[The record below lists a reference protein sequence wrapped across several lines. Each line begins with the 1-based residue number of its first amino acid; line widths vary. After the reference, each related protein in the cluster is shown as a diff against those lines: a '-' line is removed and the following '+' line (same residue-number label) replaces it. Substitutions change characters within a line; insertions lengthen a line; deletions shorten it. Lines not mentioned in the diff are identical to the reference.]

1 MTKTGTF
8 YINENMRLNSK
19 HFCLLMH
26 KVDYDVWFLESKF
39 SKPGRE
45 IYSKSG
51 ICSIVAEFDGRTLHI
66 FYSDKT
72 LWSNRLLQS
81 WLRKLLKEKI
91 IEVAERVLPARLH
104 NWEAQK
110 NLKAKCVKV
119 KKLRKTTLGCCSI
132 DGCIELSPKI
142 LLMPESY
149 MDSVILHEMAH
160 LKYHHH
166 RKSFWNFLTILLGED
181 SNLQKV
187 RMDIDM
193 GIRYLYL
200 DYILK

>member
-1 MTKTGTF
+1 MTNTGTF

-26 KVDYDVWFLESKF
+26 KVDYDVLFLESKF
-39 SKPGRE
+39 CKPGRE

-66 FYSDKT
+66 FYSNRT
-72 LWSNRLLQS
+72 VWSNRLLQS
-81 WLRKLLKEKI
+81 WLRKLLKGKI
-91 IEVAERVLPARLH
+91 IEVAEHVLPARLH
-104 NWEAQK
+104 YWEAQK
-110 NLKAKCVKV
+110 NLKAKSVKV

-160 LKYHHH
+160 LKYLHH
-166 RKSFWNFLTILLGED
+166 RKSFWNFLTMLLGED

-187 RMDIDM
+187 RMDIGM

>member
-1 MTKTGTF
+1 MTNTGTF

-26 KVDYDVWFLESKF
+26 KVDYDVLFLESKF
-39 SKPGRE
+39 CKPGRE

-66 FYSDKT
+66 FYSNRT
-72 LWSNRLLQS
+72 VWSNRLLQS
-81 WLRKLLKEKI
+81 WLRKLLKGKI
-91 IEVAERVLPARLH
+91 IEVAEHVLPARLH
-104 NWEAQK
+104 YWEAQK
-110 NLKAKCVKV
+110 NLKAKSVKV

-160 LKYHHH
+160 LKYLHH
-166 RKSFWNFLTILLGED
+166 RKSFWNFLTMLLGED
-181 SNLQKV
+181 SNLLKV
-187 RMDIDM
+187 RMDIGM

-200 DYILK
+200 D

>member
-1 MTKTGTF
+1 MTNTGTF

-19 HFCLLMH
+19 HFCLFMH
-26 KVDYDVWFLESKF
+26 KVNYDVLLLESKF
-39 SKPGRE
+39 CKPGRE

-51 ICSIVAEFDGRTLHI
+51 TCSIVAEFDGQSLHV
-66 FYSDKT
+66 FYSDRT

-104 NWEAQK
+104 YWETQK
-110 NLKAKCVKV
+110 KLKAKSVKV
-119 KKLRKTTLGCCSI
+119 RKLRRNFLGLCYN
-132 DGCIELSPKI
+132 DGRIELSPKI

-166 RKSFWNFLTILLGED
+166 RKSFWNFLTMLLGED

>member
-1 MTKTGTF
+1 
-8 YINENMRLNSK
+8 
-19 HFCLLMH
+19 MH
-26 KVDYDVWFLESKF
+26 KVDYDVLFLESKF
-39 SKPGRE
+39 CKPGRE

-66 FYSDKT
+66 FYSNRT
-72 LWSNRLLQS
+72 VWSNRLLQS
-81 WLRKLLKEKI
+81 WLRKLLKGKI
-91 IEVAERVLPARLH
+91 IEVAEHVLPARLH
-104 NWEAQK
+104 YWEAQK
-110 NLKAKCVKV
+110 NLKAKSVKV

-160 LKYHHH
+160 LKYLHH
-166 RKSFWNFLTILLGED
+166 RKSFWNFLTMLLGED
-181 SNLQKV
+181 SNLLKV
-187 RMDIDM
+187 RMDIGM

-200 DYILK
+200 D

>member
-1 MTKTGTF
+1 MTNSGTF
-8 YINENMRLNSK
+8 YINEHMRLNSR

-26 KVDYDVWFLESKF
+26 KVDYDVLLLESKF
-39 SKPGRE
+39 SKPRRE

-51 ICSIVAEFDGRTLHI
+51 TCSIVAEFDGRTLHI

-81 WLRKLLKEKI
+81 WLRQLLKARI

-104 NWEAQK
+104 YWEAQK
-110 NLKAKCVKV
+110 NLKAKSVKV

-160 LKYHHH
+160 LKYLHH

-181 SNLQKV
+181 SNMQKV
-187 RMDIDM
+187 KMDIDM

>member
-1 MTKTGTF
+1 MTKTSMF
-8 YINENMRLNSK
+8 YIDENMRLNSK

-26 KVDYDVWFLESKF
+26 KVDYDVLLFESKF
-39 SKPGRE
+39 CKPGRE
-45 IYSKSG
+45 IYSKSD
-51 ICSIVAEFDGRTLHI
+51 ICSIVAEFDGKSLHL

-72 LWSNRLLQS
+72 EWSNRSLQF

-104 NWEAQK
+104 YWEAQK
-110 NLKAKCVKV
+110 NLKAKSVKV
-119 KKLRKTTLGCCSI
+119 KKLRKNTLGRCFI

-142 LLMPESY
+142 LLMPENY

-193 GIRYLYL
+193 GIRYFYL

>member
-19 HFCLLMH
+19 YFCLLMH
-26 KVDYDVWFLESKF
+26 KVDYDVLLLESKF
-39 SKPGRE
+39 CKPGRE

-51 ICSIVAEFDGRTLHI
+51 TSSIVAEFDDRTLHI
-66 FYSDKT
+66 FYSDRT
-72 LWSNRLLQS
+72 LWNNRLLQS

-104 NWEAQK
+104 FWEVQK
-110 NLKAKCVKV
+110 NLNAKSVKV
-119 KKLRKTTLGCCSI
+119 KKLRRNTLGCCSI
-132 DGCIELSPKI
+132 DGCIKLSPKI

-166 RKSFWNFLTILLGED
+166 RKSFWKFLTILLGED

-187 RMDIDM
+187 RMDIEM

>member
-8 YINENMRLNSK
+8 YINEHMRLNSK

-26 KVDYDVWFLESKF
+26 KVDYDILLLESKF

-51 ICSIVAEFDGRTLHI
+51 TCSIVAEFDGRSLHI

-81 WLRKLLKEKI
+81 WLRQLLKARI

-104 NWEAQK
+104 YWEAQK
-110 NLKAKCVKV
+110 NLKAKSVKV

-160 LKYHHH
+160 LKYLHH

-181 SNLQKV
+181 YKKQKV
-187 RMDIDM
+187 KMDIDK
-193 GIRYLYL
+193 GIR
-200 DYILK
+200 

>member
-26 KVDYDVWFLESKF
+26 KVDYDVLLLESKF
-39 SKPGRE
+39 CKPGRE

-66 FYSDKT
+66 FYFDKT

-104 NWEAQK
+104 FWGAQK
-110 NLKAKCVKV
+110 NLKAKSVKV

-132 DGCIELSPKI
+132 DGCIEL
-142 LLMPESY
+142 
-149 MDSVILHEMAH
+149 
-160 LKYHHH
+160 
-166 RKSFWNFLTILLGED
+166 LTRISISSCPSTACIATS
-181 SNLQKV
+181 SNIPSKTSATSTTFV
-187 RMDIDM
+187 SMWRC
-193 GIRYLYL
+193 GW
-200 DYILK
+200 

>member
-26 KVDYDVWFLESKF
+26 KVDYDVLLLESKF
-39 SKPGRE
+39 CKPGRE

-51 ICSIVAEFDGRTLHI
+51 IGSIVSEFDGRTLHI

-104 NWEAQK
+104 FWEAQK
-110 NLKAKCVKV
+110 NLKAKSVNV

-132 DGCIELSPKI
+132 DGCIEL
-142 LLMPESY
+142 
-149 MDSVILHEMAH
+149 
-160 LKYHHH
+160 
-166 RKSFWNFLTILLGED
+166 LTRISISSCPSTTCIATS
-181 SNLQKV
+181 SNIPSKTSATSTTFV
-187 RMDIDM
+187 SMWKC
-193 GIRYLYL
+193 GW
-200 DYILK
+200 

>member
-1 MTKTGTF
+1 MTNTGTF

-26 KVDYDVWFLESKF
+26 KVDYDVLLLESKF
-39 SKPGRE
+39 CKPGRE
-45 IYSKSG
+45 IYAKSS

-81 WLRKLLKEKI
+81 WLRQLLKARI

-104 NWEAQK
+104 YWEAQK
-110 NLKAKCVKV
+110 DMKAKSVKV

-160 LKYHHH
+160 LKYLHH
-166 RKSFWNFLTILLGED
+166 RKSFWNFLTMLLGED

>member
-1 MTKTGTF
+1 MTNSGTF
-8 YINENMRLNSK
+8 YINEHMRLNSK

-26 KVDYDVWFLESKF
+26 KVDYDILLLESKF

-51 ICSIVAEFDGRTLHI
+51 TCSIVAEFDGRTLHI

-81 WLRKLLKEKI
+81 WLRQLLKARI

-104 NWEAQK
+104 YWEAQK
-110 NLKAKCVKV
+110 NLKAKSVKV

-160 LKYHHH
+160 LKYLHH
-166 RKSFWNFLTILLGED
+166 RKSFWNYLSTLIGED
-181 SNLQKV
+181 SKMV
-187 RMDIDM
+187 KAKDDIAM
-193 GIRYLYL
+193 SPYYN
-200 DYILK
+200 Y